1 MFHVFLL
8 VLGFFW
14 LLVDLEVLEVI
25 VSVESRFGV
34 IDSVA
39 IWVLLLKL
47 LSILLL
53 HEPLSSLERFPFDVF
68 GSLWEELAKIH
79 QVDFADAH
87 ENDVWQLAHLF
98 VLLGIVTQGSEHD
111 VRLQVVEN
119 LIVTEVAEL
128 WQIKNGLFVL
138 AIFTGLIGVE
148 FYDTL
153 SDEEELLNIALVAD
167 DGLTWGV
174 DSAVHVDDE
183 LVGKTSL
190 TLIEEVVEG
199 FLEFLEHSGVL
210 DQVGLHL
217 WGDLLVELEFF
228 NNQVEIVHEGLFDV
242 LPDIIVES
250 WLDVEGLVGL
260 FDLLD
265 PHIKLVQ
272 FLLNQIIEVI

>member
-53 HEPLSSLERFPFDVF
+53 HEPLSSLERFSFDVF

>member
-1 MFHVFLL
+1 M
-8 VLGFFW
+8 
-14 LLVDLEVLEVI
+14 
-25 VSVESRFGV
+25 
-34 IDSVA
+34 
-39 IWVLLLKL
+39 
-47 LSILLL
+47 
-53 HEPLSSLERFPFDVF
+53 
-68 GSLWEELAKIH
+68 
-79 QVDFADAH
+79 
-87 ENDVWQLAHLF
+87 
-98 VLLGIVTQGSEHD
+98 
-111 VRLQVVEN
+111 
-119 LIVTEVAEL
+119 
-128 WQIKNGLFVL
+128 
-138 AIFTGLIGVE
+138 
-148 FYDTL
+148 
-153 SDEEELLNIALVAD
+153 SDEVHFLNVALVGD
-167 DGLTWGV
+167 DSLSWSV